1 MCLFKSQGK
10 TTEGMEWSITPSVP
24 LEKTHLG
31 EIAQE
36 CAILGS
42 DIFAPSVLQS
52 YSDKD
57 FE

>member
-1 MCLFKSQGK
+1 
-10 TTEGMEWSITPSVP
+10 MEWSITPSVP

-36 CAILGS
+36 SAILGS